1 MYNRK
6 WVFWAACLGML
17 LFGIVMISLG
27 TINTFLTAK
36 FQIDP
41 QTVGSLAALLPFGIL
56 AGSLI
61 FGPICDRYG
70 YKGMLIISAILIL
83 IGIEMTVIAKS
94 SSILRYAF
102 LLIGFGGG
110 IINGGTNAVVADI
123 SAEEKG
129 AKLSLLGVFFGIG
142 ALGMPVL
149 VGVLG
154 KYFSTERI
162 VMCIGL
168 LIFIPIV
175 FFSLIRFPEPK
186 HKQGLPLKQGI
197 SLLKNGTLILIGV
210 ILFFESGME
219 GMVSNWSTT
228 YLEKS
233 LLLTPKDAL
242 FALSF
247 VMLGMTI
254 SRILL
259 GYLLTKVRDYIILL
273 VCIVIIICAAL
284 ILKFS
289 GSFQVAI
296 IGLTLFGVGFSP
308 AFPVLYGYAGNL
320 YAQYSGT
327 AFSIILT
334 IALLGNTVLN
344 YSVGVISNN
353 YGIEHYLTVIL
364 ISAIIMLIL
373 VSIITKRTLS
383 KFKM

>member
-6 WVFWAACLGML
+6 LVFGAACLGML

-36 FQIDP
+36 FQLDP

-70 YKGMLIISAILIL
+70 YKGLLIISAILIL
-83 IGIEMTVIAKS
+83 IGVEMTVMAKS
-94 SSILRYAF
+94 FSVLRYAF

-168 LIFIPIV
+168 LIVVPIV
-175 FFSLIRFPEPK
+175 FFSLVRFPEPK
-186 HKQGLPLKQGI
+186 HKQGFPLKQGLG
-197 SLLKNGTLILIGV
+197 LLKNGTLILIGV

-228 YLEKS
+228 YLES
-233 LLLTPKDAL
+233 RLFLTPKEAL
-242 FALSF
+242 YALSF
-247 VMLGMTI
+247 VMLGMTVA
-254 SRILL
+254 RIFL

-273 VCIVIIICAAL
+273 VCIVIIICAGL
-284 ILKFS
+284 ILKFA

-296 IGLTLFGVGFSP
+296 VGLSLFGVGFSP

-334 IALLGNTVLN
+334 IALLGNTALN
-344 YSVGVISNN
+344 YSVGVISKN

-364 ISAIIMLIL
+364 ISAVIMLIL
-373 VSIITKRTLS
+373 VGLITKRTLS
-383 KFKM
+383 KLKI